1 MSEIRYVKLVSSNEG
16 ETTMHFTEKRVAEYF
31 VDLVLSDQD
40 KSISVYGEGEEADV
54 EQSRDRFIVLDNMGQ
69 CDFDDVGVFSE
80 KLNGHISWFQFVYGN
95 VTSTSEA
102 IEVISEYSMG
112 EYADKIYNQVEEM
125 TS

>member
-1 MSEIRYVKLVSSNEG
+1 
-16 ETTMHFTEKRVAEYF
+16 MHFTEKRVAEYF
-31 VDLVLSDQD
+31 VDTVLRDPD

-54 EQSRDRFIVLDNMGQ
+54 EQSREHFTILDNMGQ

-95 VTSTSEA
+95 VTNTSDPM
-102 IEVISEYSMG
+102 EVICDYSMN

-125 TS
+125 TQ